1 MPSFDITSK
10 IEMHELTNAIDQ
22 ANREI
27 ANRFDFKDTGAKF
40 ELKKDEILL
49 TAQNTFQL
57 QQMAGILELKIAK
70 RQIDVRCLKSNK
82 PEESLN
88 EARQTMT
95 LRQGIDHDLGKEI
108 TKIIKDSK
116 LKVQAAIQGEQIRI
130 TGKKRDDL
138 QEVIALLRQQKFE
151 LPLQYENFRD

>member
-1 MPSFDITSK
+1 
-10 IEMHELTNAIDQ
+10 MHELTNAIDQ

>member
-1 MPSFDITSK
+1 VPSFDITSK
-10 IEMHELTNAIDQ
+10 IDMHELTNAIDQ

>member
-1 MPSFDITSK
+1 VPSFDITSK